1 MDSACGP
8 HPGDVAHSAI
18 CLFCLTQATLRSLE
32 GVTGGSCREY
42 SCVLCTLLCT
52 LMCGTDIPVISSIFN
67 LLASGT
73 SLSVLLLV
81 PFPSPSVPFLSCPL
95 KCYLYPVSCPEYYF
109 RLVCI
114 LLRCRLV
121 ELLCLLREE
130 GGEEPQ
136 PAD

>member
-18 CLFCLTQATLRSLE
+18 CLPCLTQATLRSLE
-32 GVTGGSCREY
+32 GVTRGSCREY

-52 LMCGTDIPVISSIFN
+52 LMCGTDVPMISSIFD

-81 PFPSPSVPFLSCPL
+81 PFPSPFSSLPLLPL
-95 KCYLYPVSCPEYYF
+95 KMLPLSWVFP
-109 RLVCI
+109 
-114 LLRCRLV
+114 
-121 ELLCLLREE
+121 
-130 GGEEPQ
+130 
-136 PAD
+136 